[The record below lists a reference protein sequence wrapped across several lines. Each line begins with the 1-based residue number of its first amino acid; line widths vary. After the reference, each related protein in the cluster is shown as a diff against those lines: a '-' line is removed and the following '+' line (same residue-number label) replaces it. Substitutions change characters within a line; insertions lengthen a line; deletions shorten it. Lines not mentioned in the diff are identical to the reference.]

1 MSWIILLTGF
11 VSGFIVAVV
20 VVKRVTIIMPIKT
33 VQERDCKTCTS
44 HRTMSCPNHG
54 LCLETMDK
62 PYYTNKPHVEFKS
75 QHKWF
80 LPEEIAPEDYC
91 NPNVPKKITVPEED
105 KWCGNCKYDN
115 AMACIN
121 CGCGGS
127 PVCSGWVSYLSTEVP
142 EGEKL

>member
-20 VVKRVTIIMPIKT
+20 VVKRVTISFPPKRKT
-33 VQERDCKTCTS
+33 GWPDFGTE
-44 HRTMSCPNHG
+44 
-54 LCLETMDK
+54 
-62 PYYTNKPHVEFKS
+62 S
-75 QHKWF
+75 QIE
-80 LPEEIAPEDYC
+80 PSEA
-91 NPNVPKKITVPEED
+91 PKKITVPEED

-142 EGEKL
+142 EEE